1 MSLTNL
7 DIITN
12 VEIFAYR
19 IIPFSILYILFYSS
33 LSYFLQFFS
42 IDDKYYPSGS
52 ILDFHVIKRHALFLK
67 NGGIEIPFFFFF
79 FKHVKHDHASSDY
92 EIRDSVPVQSPR
104 NIWGVDRRPNRTSAN
119 E

>member
-33 LSYFLQFFS
+33 LFYFLQFFS
-42 IDDKYYPSGS
+42 IDNKYYPSGS
-52 ILDFHVIKRHALFLK
+52 IDSRENLFARNKTTRSLFIKWREK
-67 NGGIEIPFFFFF
+67 MEG
-79 FKHVKHDHASSDY
+79 
-92 EIRDSVPVQSPR
+92 
-104 NIWGVDRRPNRTSAN
+104 
-119 E
+119 

>member
-1 MSLTNL
+1 MS
-7 DIITN
+7 N
-12 VEIFAYR
+12 VV
-19 IIPFSILYILFYSS
+19 FYSIRP
-33 LSYFLQFFS
+33 YPIFS
-42 IDDKYYPSGS
+42 NFSRSMIN
-52 ILDFHVIKRHALFLK
+52 IIHLDPFWIPEKIYSRVIKRHALFLK

-79 FKHVKHDHASSDY
+79 KHVKHNHASSDY